1 MAKID
6 QEVFNKLR
14 QLLVDITGNDI
25 EEVVPDADL
34 EEDLGLN
41 LDIDLSRLVDRI
53 NQEFEIE
60 LSEKVVFK
68 ELTEEAHHA
77 SVAELA
83 KLVYDEYELG

>member
-1 MAKID
+1 MSKID

-14 QLLVDITGNDI
+14 QLLTEITGNDI

-41 LDIDLSRLVDRI
+41 LDIDAGRLVKRV
-53 NQEFEIE
+53 NKEFEIE
-60 LSEKVVFK
+60 LDEKAVFK

>member
-1 MAKID
+1 MNKID
-6 QEVFNKLR
+6 AEIFNRLR
-14 QLLVDITGNDI
+14 QLLTEVTGNDI

-41 LDIDLSRLVDRI
+41 LDVDLGRVVDRV
-53 NQEFEIE
+53 NREFGIS
-60 LSEKVVFK
+60 LQEKVVYE
-68 ELTEEAHHA
+68 ELTEEAHA